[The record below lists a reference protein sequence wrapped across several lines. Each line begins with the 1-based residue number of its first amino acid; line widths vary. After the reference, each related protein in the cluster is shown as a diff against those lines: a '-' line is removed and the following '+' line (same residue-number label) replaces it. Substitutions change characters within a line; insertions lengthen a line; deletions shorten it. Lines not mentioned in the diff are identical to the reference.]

1 MSPVEISKLEF
12 SLIILRFLNVFFFCD
27 VLFLIYSFQK
37 NRNNDYYDIS
47 PRPFGVP
54 SASGAAS
61 VNTYT
66 RSKSFK
72 PSSSFSTNNGF
83 VPQRVNVP
91 HQQTQF
97 LQHFNEQTVSVAR
110 IYEMSLK

>member
-1 MSPVEISKLEF
+1 MF
-12 SLIILRFLNVFFFCD
+12 
-27 VLFLIYSFQK
+27 LFLFQN

-72 PSSSFSTNNGF
+72 PSSSFSTNSGF

-97 LQHFNEQTVSVAR
+97 LQHFNEPPVR
-110 IYEMSLK
+110 ITALFENN